1 MRHGWFSKRT
11 GRWKSLN
18 WLGANSPGPVRWG
31 LAPGAV
37 AGLRGEAAR
46 SRDSP
51 PGAQIPPTLEP
62 RLGRG
67 RLGFRPSSTHFRL
80 QAAHS
85 PDLGSR
91 SPPLPLP
98 ESAVARS
105 ASHLNPDAA
114 AASAHAPPTRGPA
127 GLPLPPLPRPH
138 SPPAPINGRLAARP
152 IAFPATTNPAP
163 GCP

>member
-1 MRHGWFSKRT
+1 MVLKKDRSVEE
-11 GRWKSLN
+11 SE
-18 WLGANSPGPVRWG
+18 
-31 LAPGAV
+31 LA
-37 AGLRGEAAR
+37 RGELSWR
-46 SRDSP
+46 GPLGLSSGCGGWP
-51 PGAQIPPTLEP
+51 PGRGCPQPRLASWGSDPPTLEP